1 MSHDAVAVAVA
12 PPEPPGTGEEP
23 SLSRRQALL
32 RRFPESGALIIFL
45 VVLSVVFASQS
56 PYFMQWQNW
65 LNILQAAAIAGIV
78 AAPGAVLIISGNFDL
93 SVGAGIAFCSVV
105 FADVLQYHGLAAA
118 CGVSFACGLAIGLVN
133 GFVVTVLGVNS
144 LIATLGSLGV
154 LQGLAEV
161 ITQGNEISINNFAGL
176 GSGRPFWSI
185 PIPVLILIGVIVVFA
200 GVLRYTVFG
209 RSIYAIGAN
218 RSAARLAGI
227 RIRRN
232 VMIAFVLS
240 GLAVWGAAV
249 VLSSQITAGS
259 PTDAL
264 PLNLTVI
271 TAIILGG
278 TALEGGK
285 GGMLGVGLGVVILFA
300 VQNGLDLANIN
311 TFWQTV
317 VTGVL
322 LILAV
327 ALDRLRVRLSLQ
339 G

>member
-1 MSHDAVAVAVA
+1 MSSQEAVAVAVA
-12 PPEPPGTGEEP
+12 PPEPTSEEQP
-23 SLSRRQALL
+23 LPRWRQLL
-32 RRFPESGALIIFL
+32 RKFPESGALIIFL
-45 VVLSVVFASQS
+45 VVLSAVFTTQS
-56 PYFMQWQNW
+56 PYFLEWQNW

-93 SVGAGIAFCSVV
+93 SVGAGMAFCSVV
-105 FADVLQYHGLAAA
+105 FADELEYHGLVAALV
-118 CGVSFACGLAIGLVN
+118 VSFACGLAIGIFN

-154 LQGLAEV
+154 LSGLAEV
-161 ITQGNEISINNFAGL
+161 ITGGNEISVNNFTGL

-185 PIPVLILIGVIVVFA
+185 PVPVLILVGVLVVFA
-200 GVLRYTVFG
+200 GLLRYTVFG

-249 VLSSQITAGS
+249 ILSSQITAGS
-259 PTDAL
+259 PTDSL
-264 PLNLTVI
+264 SLNLTVI
-271 TAIILGG
+271 TAIVLGG

-285 GGMLGVGLGVVILFA
+285 GNMLGVAIGVVILFV
-300 VQNGLDLANIN
+300 VQNGLDLANVN

-317 VTGVL
+317 VTGIL
-322 LILAV
+322 LIVAV
-327 ALDRLRVRLSLQ
+327 TLDRLRARLSVRE
-339 G
+339 

>member
-1 MSHDAVAVAVA
+1 MSQDAVAVAVA
-12 PPEPPGTGEEP
+12 PPEPTGEDKP
-23 SLSRRQALL
+23 VSRRRALL
-32 RRFPESGALIIFL
+32 RMFPESGALIIFL
-45 VVLSVVFASQS
+45 VVLSAVFTSQS
-56 PYFMQWQNW
+56 PYFFQWQNW
-65 LNILQAAAIAGIV
+65 LNILQACAIAGIV

-105 FADVLQYHGLAAA
+105 FADELEYHGLVAALI
-118 CGVSFACGLAIGLVN
+118 VSFLCGLAIGIFN
-133 GFVVTVLGVNS
+133 GVVVTVLGVNS

-161 ITQGNEISINNFAGL
+161 ITQGNEISVNNFTSL

-185 PIPVLILIGVIVVFA
+185 PVPVLILVAVLVVFA
-200 GVLRYTVFG
+200 GLLRYTVFG

-227 RIRRN
+227 RFRRN
-232 VMIAFVLS
+232 VIIAFILS
-240 GLAVWGAAV
+240 GIAVWGAAV
-249 VLSSQITAGS
+249 ILSSQITAGS

-271 TAIILGG
+271 TAIVLGG

-285 GGMLGVGLGVVILFA
+285 GSMLGVGLGVVILYV

-317 VTGVL
+317 VTGIL
-322 LILAV
+322 LIVAV
-327 ALDRLRVRLSLQ
+327 ALDRVRARFSVRE
-339 G
+339 